1 MTLILAGG
9 LVCILVF
16 FARDI
21 YTTSADLGWHYA
33 LIEFIIEHASLPPP
47 EAVRLGPMIEYPPG
61 AHVLTAIL
69 SASVGISPLRVL
81 FFTSIVCIFLLYFLL
96 LGLLKDRNRT
106 ACIATATSLVFLLLL
121 MRRTSMLIGNEI
133 INNFFYPQ
141 LVGDLGFVLLLI
153 LVSKITRPVLV
164 GMIAVVAVYAIAWI
178 YTASAVKL
186 ALSIGLLQ
194 LLALS
199 REYAKDRIYLSIAM
213 AVLLPVIIF
222 THPTFEPMLRN
233 AMHDGAISITMPLVV
248 ASSVLLLLLAPAVWW
263 LKLRVGSAAHHEPF
277 VAAGITVAL
286 LALLQFGLWEI
297 AGLGSPYAVKKYGF
311 MIGTFIAASLAVCAT
326 DIVFRTRRY
335 RQVDRW
341 LSFVSM
347 SVIRWTTACVAVIVV
362 LPWQGE
368 SLAKLIRYDNDVR
381 AIVVAGNPP
390 DLLGRTISV
399 NRELPLGVNFAIAL
413 AVLQLPGWS
422 PEAGDQFAAL
432 TMAEPIPSGI
442 RYAVIAP
449 PLPALSLSCV
459 VEAYPDLQLQLVRRD
474 CVNSNAQERPTRK
487 D

>member
-1 MTLILAGG
+1 M
-9 LVCILVF
+9 
-16 FARDI
+16 
-21 YTTSADLGWHYA
+21 
-33 LIEFIIEHASLPPP
+33 
-47 EAVRLGPMIEYPPG
+47 
-61 AHVLTAIL
+61 
-69 SASVGISPLRVL
+69 
-81 FFTSIVCIFLLYFLL
+81 
-96 LGLLKDRNRT
+96 
-106 ACIATATSLVFLLLL
+106 
-121 MRRTSMLIGNEI
+121 
-133 INNFFYPQ
+133 
-141 LVGDLGFVLLLI
+141 LLLI
-153 LVSKITRPVLV
+153 LLSKITRPVLV
-164 GMIAVVAVYAIAWI
+164 GMIAVVAVYALAWI

-194 LLALS
+194 LLALT

-286 LALLQFGLWEI
+286 LALLQFGVWEI
-297 AGLGSPYAVKKYGF
+297 VGLGSPYAVKKHGF

-326 DIVFRTRRY
+326 EIVFRTRRY

-368 SLAKLIRYDNDVR
+368 SLAEVD
-381 AIVVAGNPP
+381 
-390 DLLGRTISV
+390 
-399 NRELPLGVNFAIAL
+399 
-413 AVLQLPGWS
+413 
-422 PEAGDQFAAL
+422 
-432 TMAEPIPSGI
+432 
-442 RYAVIAP
+442 
-449 PLPALSLSCV
+449 
-459 VEAYPDLQLQLVRRD
+459 
-474 CVNSNAQERPTRK
+474 
-487 D
+487 